1 MRKSFAL
8 TVLLLGTLSADAW
21 GQERFT
27 TAAEAAGIV
36 RITAADGDVR
46 IRPHSTLQVRVIYLD
61 GGDERGVR
69 VRRDGAEVDVDIY
82 DDHDVEVLVPPGSRL
97 DIRTRNGD
105 VDVDGVRGSIAV
117 ETLAGDMAIYGTPAS
132 VTIESISGDVR
143 VDGPVPTVRM
153 NIVSGDIELPRAT
166 GNVDV
171 SSTSGDIDVGGSGL
185 RSGDFSSTS
194 GTIRYR
200 ADIGAD
206 AVLEFSS
213 ASGSIDLQVPRD
225 VRADFDIENVT
236 GRIRSDIGPE
246 PRRNRYTGGES
257 LRFTN
262 GGGGARIMI
271 QNVSG
276 EVYVLVR

>member
-8 TVLLLGTLSADAW
+8 AVLLLGTPSADAW
-21 GQERFT
+21 AQERFT
-27 TAAEAAGIV
+27 TAADAGGIV

-46 IRPHSTLQVRVIYLD
+46 IRAHTAAQVRVIDLD
-61 GGDERGVR
+61 GGDDQGIR
-69 VRRDGAEVDVDIY
+69 VGRDGAEVDVDIF
-82 DDHDVEVLVPPGSRL
+82 DDRDVEVLVPPGSRL

-117 ETLAGDMAIYGTPAS
+117 ETLSGDMGIYGTPAS

-143 VDGPVPTVRM
+143 VDGPVPTLRL
-153 NIVSGDIELPRAT
+153 NTVSGDIELPRAT

-171 SSTSGDIDVGGSGL
+171 TSTSGDIDVGGSGL
-185 RSGDFSSTS
+185 HSGDFSATS
-194 GTIRYR
+194 GTIRFR
-200 ADIGAD
+200 ADISAD

-213 ASGSIDLQVPRD
+213 ASGTIDLQVPRD

-257 LRFTN
+257 LRFTH
-262 GGGGARIMI
+262 GGGGARIVI

-276 EVYVLVR
+276 EVYVVVR